1 MEDLYYNYIYLDPRK
16 PGCYSYPD
24 LHMSFLYE
32 PFYVGKGKK
41 YRLNNHINAVI
52 CGGYVYNQFK
62 VSKIKKILSENLRPF
77 IEICFNNLSEKQAF
91 ENEKFLISKI
101 GRKDKKIGPLC
112 NFTDGGEGS
121 SGRKLSE
128 TTKNKIRQKAIG
140 RKAKQQ
146 TIEKMKKNNSGKNN
160 PRFGKKWGDNPNLTK
175 KRKQVIQ
182 YDLNLNIVN
191 SYESLSEAARQN
203 KMSSGAISL
212 CCNNLKLNYRGF
224 IWKFA

>member
-1 MEDLYYNYIYLDPRK
+1 
-16 PGCYSYPD
+16 
-24 LHMSFLYE
+24 
-32 PFYVGKGKK
+32 
-41 YRLNNHINAVI
+41 
-52 CGGYVYNQFK
+52 
-62 VSKIKKILSENLRPF
+62 
-77 IEICFNNLSEKQAF
+77 
-91 ENEKFLISKI
+91 
-101 GRKDKKIGPLC
+101 
-112 NFTDGGEGS
+112 
-121 SGRKLSE
+121 
-128 TTKNKIRQKAIG
+128 
-140 RKAKQQ
+140 
-146 TIEKMKKNNSGKNN
+146 MKKNNSGKNN